1 MTVIDVHTQVLDEEW
16 LRLLRERGAARY
28 EVGPI
33 TDEYA
38 RLQGP
43 LHDQMGKALGPE
55 KQAHFIE
62 DWRMLNVVLDASE
75 LCTGRM
81 RARKP
86 GQAG

>member
-38 RLQGP
+38 GMQGP
-43 LHDQMGKALGPE
+43 LYDRMGAAPGPA
-55 KQAHFIE
+55 KRAHVVE
-62 DWRMLNVVLDASE
+62 DWRILTVVLDAGE
-75 LCTGRM
+75 WR
-81 RARKP
+81 P
-86 GQAG
+86 